1 MVNKILK
8 GLWEAVLTV
17 FTAIAYYL
25 LTIPLIV
32 IFLPLYFFVLGCPLW
47 IPLLCILVFLGEAS
61 PWCIPISLAGLV
73 VAWLILKKTHMIDDD
88 AVEAVWG
95 KPLRTDSWGR
105 ILPERAKRRG
115 RPRKRKPK
123 AVPEKTAEAAE
134 RESGKEGG
142 NGDAA

>member
-1 MVNKILK
+1 MITKILK
-8 GLWEAVLTV
+8 GLWRAVLTV
-17 FTAIAYYL
+17 IVAAVYYL
-25 LTIPLIV
+25 LTLPLAAIV
-32 IFLPLYFFVLGCPLW
+32 FPLYFFVMGCPIW
-47 IPLLCILVFLGEAS
+47 FPLLCIPVLLGEIS

-73 VAWLILKKTHMIDDD
+73 VAWFILEKMHMIDDD

-105 ILPERAKRRG
+105 ILPERAKRK
-115 RPRKRKPK
+115 PRKRKPK

-134 RESGKEGG
+134 KESGKEGG